1 MGRAHVI
8 GRAAK
13 ARRQRHVMGR
23 AHRLRAKLSTVC
35 NASKFVGC
43 GEGGGE
49 AGGAMRY
56 AGDGSVR
63 RTAAT
68 RQFSATLTHSPIKS
82 RTSRGVHEA
91 VERPPRP
98 STARVG
104 GRMPLSTTFGNDVWG
119 EYW

>member
-1 MGRAHVI
+1 MGAYSLI
-8 GRAAK
+8 FS
-13 ARRQRHVMGR
+13 
-23 AHRLRAKLSTVC
+23 KLSTVC
-35 NASKFVGC
+35 NESKFVGC

-104 GRMPLSTTFGNDVWG
+104 GRMPLSTTSLGTMFGVNTG
-119 EYW
+119 